1 MPLIIVLTGIILLF
15 ILIAKFKLN
24 AFISFIIVSLLV
36 GVAEGMDLLKVVA
49 SIQTGLGKTLGG
61 LIMIL
66 GLGAMLGKLV
76 ADSGAA
82 QKITTKLVDKFGKKN
97 IQWAVVLTGFIV
109 GIPMF
114 YTVGFVILIPLVFT
128 VAAATGLPLIY
139 VGLPMLASLSVTHG
153 YLPPHPAPTGI
164 AVMFNA
170 DIGKTLLY
178 GIIVAI
184 PAIIVAGPL
193 FSRTIKNIKATPL
206 KEFLNPKVLTD
217 EEMPSTFTSIFTAL
231 LPVVLIGFSSLIKI
245 IVPEKNIITDL
256 PAVLGSSTIKVT
268 VPEEN
273 IIREL
278 ATILGNPV
286 IAMLLSV
293 LVAIYTLGL
302 ARGKSMKTVMNSVA
316 KAVSG
321 ITMVLL
327 IIAGAGA
334 LKEVLIDSGVSDYI
348 GDLLKGSA
356 ISPLILAWLIATIIR
371 VAVGSATVAG
381 LTAAGIALPLLSGS
395 GVSPELMVL
404 AIGSGSLMLSHVND
418 GGFWLY
424 KEYFNLSVKD
434 TLKTWTVMETTVGVM
449 GLIGVLV
456 LNQFV

>member
-1 MPLIIVLTGIILLF
+1 MPLAIVIAGILLLF
-15 ILIAKFKLN
+15 VLIVRFKLN
-24 AFISFIIVSLLV
+24 AFLAFIIVSLLV
-36 GVAEGMDLLKVVA
+36 GVAEGMDFLKTIQ
-49 SIQTGLGKTLGG
+49 SIQTGIGNTLGY
-61 LIMIL
+61 LILIL

-82 QKITTKLVDKFGKKN
+82 QRITMQLVNKFGKKN

-164 AVMFNA
+164 AVMFDA

-193 FSRTIKNIKATPL
+193 FSRTIKNITATPL
-206 KEFLNPKVLTD
+206 KAFLNPKVLTD
-217 EEMPSTFTSIFTAL
+217 KEMPSTAVSIITAL
-231 LPVVLIGFSSLIKI
+231 LPVILIGMAS
-245 IVPEKNIITDL
+245 IVAL
-256 PAVLGSSTIKVT
+256 LL
-268 VPEEN
+268 PEEN
-273 IIREL
+273 IIRKI
-278 ATILGNPV
+278 TDVLGDPV
-286 IAMLLSV
+286 IAMLVSV

-302 ARGKSMKTVMNSVA
+302 KRGKKMTAIMDSVA
-316 KAVSG
+316 SSVSG

-334 LKEVLIDSGVSDYI
+334 LKQVLIDSGVSEYI
-348 GDLLKGSA
+348 GEMLQGST
-356 ISPLILAWLIATIIR
+356 ISPLILGWLIATVIR
-371 VAVGSATVAG
+371 VCVGSATVAG
-381 LTAAGIALPLLSGS
+381 LTAAGIALPLVANT
-395 GVSPELMVL
+395 GVSAELMVL

-424 KEYFNLSVKD
+424 KEYFNLSIKD
-434 TLKTWTVMETTVGVM
+434 TLRTWTVMETIVGVM
-449 GLIGVLV
+449 GLLGVLV
-456 LNQFV
+456 LDIFI